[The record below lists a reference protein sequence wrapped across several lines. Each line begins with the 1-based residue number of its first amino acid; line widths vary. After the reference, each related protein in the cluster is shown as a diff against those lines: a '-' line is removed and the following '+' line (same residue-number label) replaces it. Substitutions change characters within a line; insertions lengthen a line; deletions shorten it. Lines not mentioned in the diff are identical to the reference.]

1 MDRKK
6 YKIHAGSYVL
16 ELGLETKI
24 MGVINMTPDSFSKDG
39 LAGSLSKAQRL
50 AATMIRDGAHILDIG
65 GESSRPGSRSVSVKE
80 ERERVIPLVKALAK
94 KYKTPISVDT
104 YKLQIVK
111 EALDA
116 GASIINTI
124 KGVNPDKSL
133 LKMIRAYKAAVV
145 LMHMRG
151 TPQTMQK
158 KIFYKDV
165 VKEIIGELQGALRQ
179 CLDAGIDR
187 KHIIIDPGI
196 GFGKT
201 VEHNLEILN
210 RLDEFGRLKQP
221 ILIGASRKSFIGHIL
236 NQPVEHRL
244 AGSLAAACLAV
255 SRGAHIIRA
264 HDVKETGEALK
275 TADMI
280 LNSDF

>member
-6 YKIHAGSYVL
+6 YQIHAGQYVL
-16 ELGLETKI
+16 ELGCETKV
-24 MGVINMTPDSFSKDG
+24 MGIINMTPDSFSKDG

-50 AATMIRDGAHILDIG
+50 AAAMIREGAHIIDVG
-65 GESSRPGSRSVSVKE
+65 GESSRPGSRSISIKE
-80 ERERVIPLVKALAK
+80 ERERVIPLVKSLVK
-94 KYKTPISVDT
+94 KYRIAISVDT
-104 YKLQIVK
+104 YKPAIAK

-133 LKMIRAYKAAVV
+133 LKLIRDHKAAVV

-158 KIFYKDV
+158 KVFYKDV
-165 VKEIIGELQGALRQ
+165 VKEIIEELKDSIKK

-187 KHIIIDPGI
+187 THIIIDPGI

-201 VEHNLEILN
+201 VDHNLQILN
-210 RLDEFGRLKQP
+210 HLEEFNRLRQP
-221 ILIGASRKSFIGHIL
+221 VLIGVSRKSFIGHIL

-255 SRGAHIIRA
+255 SHGAHIVRV
-264 HDVKETGEALK
+264 HDVKETAEAVK
-275 TADMI
+275 IIDEI
-280 LNSDF
+280 LTRE

>member
-1 MDRKK
+1 
-6 YKIHAGSYVL
+6 
-16 ELGLETKI
+16 
-24 MGVINMTPDSFSKDG
+24 
-39 LAGSLSKAQRL
+39 
-50 AATMIRDGAHILDIG
+50 
-65 GESSRPGSRSVSVKE
+65 
-80 ERERVIPLVKALAK
+80 VIPLVKALAK

-133 LKMIRAYKAAVV
+133 LKMIRDYKAAVV

-165 VKEIIGELQGALRQ
+165 VKEIIGALETSVQ
-179 CLDAGIDR
+179 KCLDAGIDR